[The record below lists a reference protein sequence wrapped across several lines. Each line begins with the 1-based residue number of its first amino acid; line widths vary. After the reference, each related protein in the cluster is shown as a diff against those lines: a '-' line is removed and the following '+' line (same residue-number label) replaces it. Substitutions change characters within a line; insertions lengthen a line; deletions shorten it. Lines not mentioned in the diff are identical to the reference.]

1 MGGSAPSG
9 GADMLAANRDITSD
23 LGLFPS
29 APPGVVRSERK
40 KSMPIPVLDG
50 DGHPG
55 WPTYRSSLSQAS

>member
-1 MGGSAPSG
+1 
-9 GADMLAANRDITSD
+9 MLAANRDITSD